1 MNRYCI
7 WFVTP
12 DHPVSRHA
20 EITLAGTIHNHHV
33 LDDIERRLAASLQL
47 PRIHITDW
55 KRFEDPPQAANPAA
69 A

>member
-12 DHPVSRHA
+12 GNPVSRHA

-33 LDDIERRLAASLQL
+33 LDDIEKRLAASLQL
-47 PRIHITDW
+47 PHILITDW
-55 KRFEDPPQAANPAA
+55 KRFEEPPAANPAA